1 MYIYKYIYMY
11 IYRYRYVYTYIYLY
25 IPIYTYIGAADIAL
39 YIRRLAPLTLHR
51 ADVQGWVAFRQMG

>member
-1 MYIYKYIYMY
+1 MY